1 MNAPARPRASGPM
14 RRLFLIGALMYTACV
29 GCRLSTA
36 LAAVHAQLSPAIIGP
51 LMAVF
56 ALMPLLFA
64 VRGGK
69 VIDRIG
75 VRTPMMTGAVLV
87 VLGTLIAGFF
97 QNALAFIL
105 TAACIGLGNM
115 AFHLGMQHCAG
126 EMGQSDSE
134 RTANFNLLT
143 MGFSLSGMVG
153 PPLAGWVI
161 DHAGHAIAFVVLG
174 GLAACV
180 WVACR
185 LFDFERHLPHGGR
198 RVVSDPSPP
207 SETDEIARTSGNPFK
222 AWRKAFELLG
232 AQSFRLLLMSSL
244 LFSAAWDAFQ
254 FVIPLHAHRIELNAS
269 SVGLAIAS
277 FSSGSLTVRLLM
289 PWISRWT
296 SPSKMVA
303 IAMGVVILGY
313 LVLPW
318 SSHLHALMAIS
329 FVVGMGPGVAQ
340 PLLMSALHVASPHG
354 RAGEASGLRM
364 TLVSVVQIVSPVVL
378 GMVAA
383 ALGIT
388 AIFYAFSL
396 AAAAVALTLWKARQS
411 LGKGSPT

>member
-1 MNAPARPRASGPM
+1 M
-14 RRLFLIGALMYTACV
+14 
-29 GCRLSTA
+29 
-36 LAAVHAQLSPAIIGP
+36 
-51 LMAVF
+51 
-56 ALMPLLFA
+56 
-64 VRGGK
+64 
-69 VIDRIG
+69 
-75 VRTPMMTGAVLV
+75 
-87 VLGTLIAGFF
+87 
-97 QNALAFIL
+97 
-105 TAACIGLGNM
+105 
-115 AFHLGMQHCAG
+115 
-126 EMGQSDSE
+126 
-134 RTANFNLLT
+134 
-143 MGFSLSGMVG
+143 G

-161 DHAGHAIAFVVLG
+161 DHAGHAIAVAVLG

-180 WVACR
+180 GGACR
-185 LFDFERHLPHGGR
+185 LFDFERHLPHGVR
-198 RVVSDPSPP
+198 RVELEQTPP
-207 SETDEIARTSGNPFK
+207 SKTHDTDKTGEADNTETTARGSRNPFT

-232 AQSFRLLLMSSL
+232 ARSFRLLLMSSL

-254 FVIPLHAHRIELNAS
+254 FVIPLHAHRIELSAS

-303 IAMGVVILGY
+303 IAMGVVILGFS
-313 LVLPW
+313 VLPW

-340 PLLMSALHVASPHG
+340 PLLMSALHVAAPHG

-388 AIFYAFSL
+388 AIFYVFSV

-411 LGKGSPT
+411 LGRGSPT